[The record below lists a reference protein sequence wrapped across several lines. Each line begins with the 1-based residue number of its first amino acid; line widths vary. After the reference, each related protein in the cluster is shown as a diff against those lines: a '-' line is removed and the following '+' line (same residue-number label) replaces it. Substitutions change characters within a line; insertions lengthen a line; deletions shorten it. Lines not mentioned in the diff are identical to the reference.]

1 MPAAIL
7 HYHFRPGAPPHG
19 WRGVFIQYRNNIVTN
34 SRIRLAALS
43 AAVLS
48 CLAPA
53 AQATNGMNL
62 EGYGP
67 IALGMGGA
75 SFAYDNGLAAMM
87 NNPATLGLMPQGNQL
102 GIALHYLGPSVSAH
116 YGTATADSGGKAYYM
131 PAVGWVRKN
140 GAWSY
145 GVGMYA
151 QGGMGTEYAGDS
163 FLAMGTGQPVR
174 SELGVG
180 RVLFPLAYELSPKLV
195 LGGTVDLVWAT
206 LDMKGAFPDGSR
218 IDFSDNNS
226 FTGAAKGY
234 GYAGKLGLVYKAT
247 PTFNVGLTY
256 HSRTMLGDMQT
267 DDFAASYTPAGGTPM
282 LGKVTIHDFQWPT
295 TYGIGV
301 SWQATSDLMLATD
314 LKRIGW
320 KESMQNYNLAFT
332 PAGGSEI
339 AMTMPQNWDNQ
350 NVFSIGAQYRIN
362 ERLNVRAGYN
372 YGKNPVPAS
381 TLNPLFPA
389 TVEKHYT
396 AGFDYRIGR
405 ADGVAL
411 AISYAPEVS
420 VTNTSGITMSH
431 SQLSAMVSYGHGF

>member
-1 MPAAIL
+1 M
-7 HYHFRPGAPPHG
+7 
-19 WRGVFIQYRNNIVTN
+19 
-34 SRIRLAALS
+34 AALS
-43 AAVLS
+43 AAVIS

-87 NNPATLGLMPQGNQL
+87 NNPATLGLMPQGNQF
-102 GIALHYLGPSVSAH
+102 GIALHYLGSSVSAH

-131 PAVGWVRKN
+131 PVVGWVRKN
-140 GAWSY
+140 GAWFY

-163 FLAMGTGQPVR
+163 FVAMGTNQPVR

-195 LGGTVDLVWAT
+195 VGGTVDLVWAG
-206 LDMKGAFPDGSR
+206 LDMKGAFGNGGPR

-234 GYAGKLGLVYKAT
+234 GYAGKLGLVYKPT
-247 PTFNVGLTY
+247 PTFNVGMTY

-267 DDFAASYTPAGGTPM
+267 DDNGAVFNGM
-282 LGKVTIHDFQWPT
+282 VGKATIHDFQWPT

-301 SWQATSDLMLATD
+301 AWQATPDLMLATD

-320 KESMQNYNLAFT
+320 KASMQNYNLAFT
-332 PAGGSEI
+332 PTGGSEI
-339 AMTMPQNWDNQ
+339 PLTMAQNWDNQ

-372 YGKNPVPAS
+372 YGKNPVPAA

-389 TVEKHYT
+389 IVEKHYT
-396 AGFDYRIGR
+396 AGFDYRIGQ
-405 ADGVAL
+405 ADGVAF
-411 AISYAPEVS
+411 AISYAPEVDVANS
-420 VTNTSGITMSH
+420 SGITMTH